1 MSNPAA
7 GSSLSVITISIT
19 PFDDKGAVDEPAF
32 RRHLHRLGDA
42 GISVFVGGSGSGEG
56 YSLTPEERDRILAI
70 AVEELGGK
78 VPVLADGVE
87 PRTTREMLQFVRGIE
102 GIRVDAVRIMPLDP
116 GHGSK
121 PNPAEIERFHRAVCE
136 ATARPLILTSHQAA
150 GYILPVDLVERLA
163 DRYPHISG
171 INYGGTDT
179 PYLAE
184 LIRRMR
190 ARMQVHCAGC
200 TNGLTTLALG
210 GNGFMGNEGNFAPT
224 LVAAVLAAFRAGDAV
239 ALKESFG
246 RLMSLAAI
254 VRRYGGSSLRGLK
267 PMLSLFGV
275 PGGALREPRL
285 PLDAA
290 EVEKMARA
298 VDALAIPGAPRLK
311 ASQ

>member
-1 MSNPAA
+1 MPNPAA
-7 GSSLSVITISIT
+7 NSHLSVITISIT

-56 YSLTPEERDRILAI
+56 YALTPEERNRILTI

-78 VPVLADGVE
+78 VPVFADGVE
-87 PRTTREMLQFVRGIE
+87 PRNARETLQFVREIE
-102 GIRVDAVRIMPLDP
+102 SIKLDAVRIMPLDP

-136 ATARPLILTSHQAA
+136 ATSRPLILTSHQAA
-150 GYILPVDLVERLA
+150 GYILPIDLVERLA
-163 DRYPHISG
+163 DRYSHIRA

-179 PYLAE
+179 TYLAE
-184 LIRRMR
+184 LIKRL
-190 ARMQVHCAGC
+190 AGRMQVHCAGC
-200 TNGLTTLALG
+200 TNGLTTLSLG

-224 LVAAVLAAFRAGDAV
+224 LAAAVLAAFKAGDNV

-246 RLMSLAAI
+246 KLMSLAAI

-267 PMLSLFGV
+267 PMLNLFGV
-275 PGGALREPRL
+275 PGGTLREPRM
-285 PLDAA
+285 PLDPA
-290 EVEKMARA
+290 EVEKMAKA
-298 VDALAIPGAPRLK
+298 VDALQIPGAPRL
-311 ASQ
+311 APG